1 LDDASPETITA
12 ALPEFDTVTFSE
24 ALLPTA
30 TLPRFR
36 LDGLAAIT
44 PAPLPEPE
52 PELEPE
58 LPVPLTA
65 TAVGALLA
73 LLKRVTAPL
82 AAPDDFGENPTVMET
97 L

>member
-1 LDDASPETITA
+1 M
-12 ALPEFDTVTFSE
+12 FDTVTFCDV
-24 ALLPTA
+24 LLPTA

-36 LDGLAAIT
+36 LAGLAAIT
-44 PAPLPEPE
+44 PTALPELEPDPLL

-73 LLKRVTAPL
+73 LLRRVTVPL
-82 AAPDDFGENPTVMET
+82 LAPDAFGANPTVMET